1 MGGGLSTPLLK
12 HNFRFLLIT
21 LGTFGFIQVY
31 RIQATVQPNWID
43 HRYMALLG
51 MRMSSLLSSGR
62 MCGMPLNSHTVKL
75 RVNGISTIKYRLP
88 IAMTTRN
95 THAVVPSRLYKPLQS
110 ISVGRRHTCILY
122 AQLSS
127 ASKSRF
133 TLPTSSAKVAST
145 SKSSST
151 AATKLQERQRLKWR
165 IIARVAYY
173 LRVSCCIVILLVS
186 INRVVDYFICDFFVH

>member
-1 MGGGLSTPLLK
+1 
-12 HNFRFLLIT
+12 
-21 LGTFGFIQVY
+21 
-31 RIQATVQPNWID
+31 
-43 HRYMALLG
+43 
-51 MRMSSLLSSGR
+51 MSSLLSSSR
-62 MCGMPLNSHTVKL
+62 ICSSIPIVSQTTKL
-75 RVNGISTIKYRLP
+75 RINGGISTINYRSS

-95 THAVVPSRLYKPLQS
+95 THAAVSSRLYKPLQS
-110 ISVGRRHTCILY
+110 ISVGSQHTCILY

-133 TLPTSSAKVAST
+133 TLPTSSAKVAT
-145 SKSSST
+145 SKSSSAA

-173 LRVSCCIVILLVS
+173 LRVSSCIVILLVS

>member
-1 MGGGLSTPLLK
+1 M
-12 HNFRFLLIT
+12 
-21 LGTFGFIQVY
+21 
-31 RIQATVQPNWID
+31 
-43 HRYMALLG
+43 
-51 MRMSSLLSSGR
+51 SLLSSGR
-62 MCGMPLNSHTVKL
+62 MRSIPLVSQATKL
-75 RVNGISTIKYRLP
+75 RINGISTINRLP

-95 THAVVPSRLYKPLQS
+95 YNAAVSSSLYKPLQS

-133 TLPTSSAKVAST
+133 TLPTSSAKVATSST
-145 SKSSST
+145 SKSSSA

-173 LRVSCCIVILLVS
+173 LRVSYYIFHIIFFQS
-186 INRVVDYFICDFFVH
+186 IE